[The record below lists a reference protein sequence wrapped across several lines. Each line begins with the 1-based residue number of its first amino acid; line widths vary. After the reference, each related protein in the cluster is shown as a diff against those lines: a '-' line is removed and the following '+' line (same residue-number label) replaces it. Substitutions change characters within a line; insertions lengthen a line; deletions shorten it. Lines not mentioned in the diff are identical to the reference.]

1 MTNQDQPAAIAL
13 RDYLAAH
20 ALTGLLANSE
30 YKYADLQVASEAYRH
45 ADNMLKAR
53 QDNKQ

>member
-1 MTNQDQPAAIAL
+1 MTEQDRAAAIAL

-45 ADNMLKAR
+45 ADNMLQAR